1 MVRLS
6 GAQSVAASALVAF
19 CAESSR
25 SASERT
31 VALPSSA
38 GSARWCACPGEA
50 AHAPSPDAIS
60 RDERLPSRGCSAN
73 HPKAA
78 QRHAAKQSM
87 NRSIA

>member
-60 RDERLPSRGCSAN
+60 RACIVPDTSSFIPAGAVARGTTC
-73 HPKAA
+73 
-78 QRHAAKQSM
+78 HAP
-87 NRSIA
+87 